1 MTTRTEYAHG
11 EFCWVDLAT
20 TDPAAGKRFYGS
32 LFGWQAED
40 MPAGPGMTYT
50 MCKLKN
56 QYVSA
61 LYALD
66 KQRQS
71 QGEPSHWLPYI
82 NMRNADD
89 IAKKAS
95 QGGGKVLMNGPFDVL
110 DVGRMAPIQDP
121 TGAYFA
127 IWEAKRHKGAGI
139 INETGAMCWN
149 ELMTPNVEVAGRF
162 YRTTFDWTDE
172 PVDMGPAGTY
182 TIFKAGSTQ
191 VGGMMARPPQLKDV
205 PPHWLTYFAVDDCD
219 SAAKK
224 VGELGGQVVRP
235 PDDIPNIGRFAVCR
249 DPQGAAFALFKP
261 LPSNA

>member
-20 TDPAAGKRFYGS
+20 TDPAAAKRFYGS

-82 NMRNADD
+82 NVRNADD

-127 IWEAKRHKGAGI
+127 IWEAKRHRGAGL
-139 INETGAMCWN
+139 INQT
-149 ELMTPNVEVAGRF
+149 
-162 YRTTFDWTDE
+162 
-172 PVDMGPAGTY
+172 
-182 TIFKAGSTQ
+182 
-191 VGGMMARPPQLKDV
+191 GGMMARPPQLKDV
-205 PPHWLTYFAVDDCD
+205 PPHWLTYFAVEDCD
-219 SAAKK
+219 SAAKR
-224 VGELGGQVVRP
+224 VGQLGGQVVRP

-261 LPSNA
+261 LPPNA

>member
-11 EFCWVDLAT
+11 EFCWADLAT
-20 TDPAAGKRFYGS
+20 TDPAAAKSFYGG

-50 MCKLKN
+50 MCRLKN
-56 QYVSA
+56 QYVAA

-66 KQRQS
+66 KERQS
-71 QGEPSHWLPYI
+71 HGEPPHWLAYI
-82 NMRNADD
+82 NVRNADD

-95 QGGGKVLMNGPFDVL
+95 QGGGKVLNGPFDVL
-110 DVGRMAPIQDP
+110 DVGRMAAIQDP

-127 IWEAKRHKGAGI
+127 VWQAKKHIGAGI
-139 INETGAMCWN
+139 IMEPGAMCWN
-149 ELMTPNVEVAGRF
+149 ELMTPDVAAAARF
-162 YRTTFDWTDE
+162 YTTTFDWSAE

-182 TIFKAGSTQ
+182 TIFKAGTTQ

-205 PPHWLTYFAVDDCD
+205 PPHWLTYFAVSDCD

-224 VGELGGQVVRP
+224 VRELRGQELRP
-235 PDDIPNIGRFAVCR
+235 PDNIPNIGRFAVCR
-249 DPQGAAFALFKP
+249 DPQGAAFAVFQP
-261 LPSNA
+261 LNA